1 MKLRENKG
9 LILIIIGILLSC
21 TLILIFF
28 GIPLII
34 LGTYYL
40 NKKVNQREN
49 EIDEKLNEK
58 KAELANIDN
67 KLKEMEEE
75 KEKEIKEKL
84 NDKKKELAYIDI
96 KLEAMEL
103 QKENEIN
110 IKFKEKETQ
119 LVNLDAEFEEKA
131 KIKEKEINEKLTDKK
146 TELANID
153 NKLKEMEEE
162 KEKEINIKLKE
173 KETQLANIDN
183 TLKEKKKGLIF
194 VEDELEMQE
203 IGLYEP
209 KYDFLTAVLFKEK
222 LDEIRNKQKE
232 LIKNKTAAVCETE
245 WRIDNSKQKGK
256 AFSNAQIKQ
265 ILKNFNLECEMTISK
280 VKLSNRESSVKRITK
295 AFEILNKLNE
305 RNAVKINP
313 WYLDLKL
320 QELDIAI
327 EYELKKQEEK
337 ELLREAREQE
347 REELKIQRE
356 LDAQEKKINEQKK
369 NLETDINKI
378 NAVLRESK
386 SDEEKEKLEL
396 KIRELELALAKSNED
411 INQIAD
417 KRKRTGAGYVYILS
431 NIGSF
436 GENVYKIGVTRRDEP
451 QDRVRELSNASVPFK
466 FDSHVFIFSKEAFE
480 LEKELHN
487 RFNNNRVNKVN
498 SRKEF
503 FNITFDDVK
512 KIVEE
517 NKDLVHSFYDKP
529 EAQEYYDTLKIDK
542 INNKSI

>member
-1 MKLRENKG
+1 MNFRDDKG
-9 LILIIIGILLSC
+9 LILIVIGLLLSI
-21 TLILIFF
+21 TIYGIFF

-49 EIDEKLNEK
+49 EITEELEAKKTELASIDSILEEKEREKVKEINEKLKDKKTELTYIDVKLEAMELQKEKEINEKLKDK

-67 KLKEMEEE
+67 KLNEMER
-75 KEKEIKEKL
+75 K
-84 NDKKKELAYIDI
+84 
-96 KLEAMEL
+96 
-103 QKENEIN
+103 
-110 IKFKEKETQ
+110 
-119 LVNLDAEFEEKA
+119 
-131 KIKEKEINEKLTDKK
+131 
-146 TELANID
+146 
-153 NKLKEMEEE
+153 

-173 KETQLANIDN
+173 KESRLLNLDSK
-183 TLKEKKKGLIF
+183 LEEKKKGLIF
-194 VEDELEMQE
+194 VDDELEMQE
-203 IGLYEP
+203 VGLYQP
-209 KYDFLTAVLFKEK
+209 KYDFLTAVLYKEK
-222 LDEIRNKQKE
+222 LDEIRKKQKD
-232 LIKNKTAAVCETE
+232 LIKNKIAAVCGTE
-245 WRIDNSKQKGK
+245 WTVENSKQKGK
-256 AFSNAQIKQ
+256 AMTNANIKQ
-265 ILKNFNLECEMTISK
+265 ILKTFNLECEMTISK
-280 VKLSNRESSVKRITK
+280 VKLSNRESSVKRINK
-295 AFEILNKLNE
+295 SFDNLNKLNE
-305 RNAVKINP
+305 RNVIKITP
-313 WYLDLKL
+313 QYLDLKL

-347 REELKIQRE
+347 KEERKIQKQ
-356 LDAQEKKINEQKK
+356 LDAQEKKIKEQKMS
-369 NLETDINKI
+369 LENDINTI
-378 NAVLRESK
+378 GAELRESK
-386 SDEEKEKLEL
+386 SDKEKEKLEL
-396 KIRELELALAKSNED
+396 KIKELELALSKSNED
-411 INQIAD
+411 IDQIAD
-417 KRKRTGAGYVYILS
+417 RRTRTGAGYVYILS

-487 RFNNNRVNKVN
+487 RFDSKRVNKVN

-517 NKDLVHSFYDKP
+517 NKDLVHSFNVKP

-542 INNKSI
+542 INNMSL